1 MSKIVKFPM
10 EGHSK
15 YINGVGTMNTQK
27 IKNWPINE
35 RPQERLITGGP
46 ESLSDAQLLAVI
58 LRIGNREK
66 SVVDLCR
73 EVLKASGG
81 LNQLSQYGISE
92 LTSFPGIGPVKASQI
107 KAIMELSV
115 RMNAFKPERKKKILS
130 SQEIFQVYGPYY
142 KNKKREIFK
151 SVLLDSKH
159 RILKDFII
167 SQGSLNQSIVHPR
180 EVFKPAIR
188 ESAAAIIFIHNHP
201 SGDPSP
207 SREDI
212 ETTQRL
218 VEVGELIGI
227 KVLDHIIIG
236 DGSYVSMKDN
246 GDLGKS
252 FS

>member
-1 MSKIVKFPM
+1 
-10 EGHSK
+10 
-15 YINGVGTMNTQK
+15 MNPQK
-27 IKNWPINE
+27 IKNWPIEE
-35 RPQERLITGGP
+35 RPQERLIRGGP
-46 ESLSDAQLLAVI
+46 EYLSDAHLLAVV

-81 LNQLSQYGISE
+81 LNQLGKYEISE
-92 LTSFPGIGPVKASQI
+92 LTSFPGIGLAKAAQI
-107 KAIMELSV
+107 KALMELST
-115 RMNAFKPERKKKILS
+115 RINTFIPKRKKKMLS
-130 SQEIFQVYGPYY
+130 SQEVFQIFWPYY

-159 RILKDFII
+159 RILKDHVI

-180 EVFKPAIR
+180 EVFNPAIR
-188 ESAAAIIFIHNHP
+188 ESAAAIIFLHNHP

-207 SREDI
+207 SKEDI
-212 ETTQRL
+212 ETTHRL
-218 VEVGELIGI
+218 VKVGELVGI

-236 DGSYVSMKDN
+236 DGIYFSMKDSGN
-246 GDLGKS
+246 LRKP